1 MAKADKSLKSEFYL
15 RLKLLHYLV
24 TSSPENSA
32 FPFENDSFNVPV
44 ENPSPQVESA
54 VRTQSLRLF
63 KIWSVTSSVSDGLIY
78 VLRLRSLVS
87 NNNSSQVTSLPYQN
101 SILFV
106 FVQDEVYA

>member
-1 MAKADKSLKSEFYL
+1 MRKIGKRGKVDKTEFYL

-24 TSSPENSA
+24 TSSPENMA

-78 VLRLRSLVS
+78 V
-87 NNNSSQVTSLPYQN
+87 
-101 SILFV
+101 
-106 FVQDEVYA
+106 